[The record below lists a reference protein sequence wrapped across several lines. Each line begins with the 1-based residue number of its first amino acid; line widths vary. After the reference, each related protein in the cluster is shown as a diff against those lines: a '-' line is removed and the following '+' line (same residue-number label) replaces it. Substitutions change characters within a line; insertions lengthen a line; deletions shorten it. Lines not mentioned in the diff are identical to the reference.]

1 MLLHN
6 QMSIA
11 SVENIKM
18 GKDHKYSNFRFLTW
32 ASGYTIKL
40 YLNKQACK
48 KSIVTRYFTKKKEF
62 FMGKTPLNRREDRFL
77 KIIYAENNKFY
88 PLRKDSMTMNPIT
101 KNKTFL
107 QIPYLIVVNY

>member
-1 MLLHN
+1 MLLYN

-48 KSIVTRYFTKKKEF
+48 NLLWQDTLPKKRIFHGQNPTE
-62 FMGKTPLNRREDRFL
+62 
-77 KIIYAENNKFY
+77 
-88 PLRKDSMTMNPIT
+88 SMWR
-101 KNKTFL
+101 
-107 QIPYLIVVNY
+107 